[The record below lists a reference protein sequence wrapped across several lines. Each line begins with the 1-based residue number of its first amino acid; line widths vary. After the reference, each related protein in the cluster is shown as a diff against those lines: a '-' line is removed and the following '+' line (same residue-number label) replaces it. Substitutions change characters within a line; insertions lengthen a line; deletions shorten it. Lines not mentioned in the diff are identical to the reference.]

1 MQNDGNGTRD
11 GVNNRT
17 RIKTERYNK
26 RDKPNEGRKEKEVGY
41 VGVRM

>member
-41 VGVRM
+41 VVVRM